1 MKNYFNEKAFFVAV
15 VFAMKGIC
23 LDGLRSLQR
32 DREKEQLAKKKEK
45 EREERDRVRK
55 EKQKELQREKEKNM
69 DEVLEN
75 ISIDIVEIDGKRYY
89 KNRYGNYVPFKGN
102 VNFVV
107 SSKKNEKGGTK

>member
-1 MKNYFNEKAFFVAV
+1 MKNHFNKKAFLMAF

-23 LDGLRSLQR
+23 QDGLKSLQR
-32 DREKEQLAKKKEK
+32 DREREQLAREKEK
-45 EREERDRVRK
+45 EREERNRVRR
-55 EKQKELQREKEKNM
+55 EKQKEDQREKEKNM